1 MFRRIL
7 RPSCTKVYK
16 EIKNATANNRRHKL
30 LKLTSRSLSSGDDG
44 RQNGGGTTSKMH
56 HCLSCGG
63 VLTLDTDSILS
74 SGNDL
79 RQRFYCQHCKKMF
92 QSTKPIDP
100 LEDLASADFGQ
111 PLLMASSAL
120 AHNNAEWLKRT
131 IPQRTSS
138 SHPPPSPTT
147 TRHKH
152 HRQDHPASS
161 LLSLSPSTV
170 FDHLCQHVIGQQQV
184 KKVLSVGVYNHYQR
198 LYYQYKVEAEQMP
211 DRKTSTNEHKVEA
224 VQLPD
229 HKTSTNEQDN
239 HTGEE
244 GSLVR
249 KFRPPGGGQNLWG
262 QSYEQR
268 NNVARSQL
276 HSTPKDEE
284 LQRNKGKRTTRQEN
298 ARKGPFRFV
307 RDKVDESL
315 VELDKTNVLICG
327 PTGSGKTLMA
337 RTLAKLVDVP
347 FVIADATSLTQA
359 GYVGEDVESI
369 VYNLYKA
376 ANGDIGKCFVL
387 LSCCTVVVCVATAG
401 CVLPLLGLCCH
412 CFSLTHI
419 VFVAW
424 TTRRQNPTWNHL
436 SGRS

>member
-7 RPSCTKVYK
+7 RPSCTKVFRKHK
-16 EIKNATANNRRHKL
+16 EIKKCNNHRHQL
-30 LKLTSRSLSSGDDG
+30 LKLNSRFMSSG
-44 RQNGGGTTSKMH
+44 TPPIPTKM

-100 LEDLASADFGQ
+100 FVEDLATADFGQ

-120 AHNNAEWLKRT
+120 ATPFPRALAKETHNNAEWLKRT
-131 IPQRTSS
+131 IPQRTYS

-147 TRHKH
+147 TRHQN
-152 HRQDHPASS
+152 HRQDPAVS
-161 LLSLSPSTV
+161 LLSLSPSTI
-170 FDHLCQHVIGQQQV
+170 FNHLCQHVIGQQQV

-198 LYYQYKVEAEQMP
+198 LYYQLKVEAEQTP
-211 DRKTSTNEHKVEA
+211 DHKASTNEE
-224 VQLPD
+224 
-229 HKTSTNEQDN
+229 TN
-239 HTGEE
+239 HTGKE

-249 KFRPPGGGQNLWG
+249 KFRPSGGDGQNLWG

-276 HSTPKDEE
+276 HSNPKDEE
-284 LQRNKGKRTTRQEN
+284 LQRNKGKRDTTKEN

-307 RDKVDESL
+307 RDKAGESL

-387 LSCCTVVVCVATAG
+387 LSWCPVVLVSYCPVVF
-401 CVLPLLGLCCH
+401 VLPLL
-412 CFSLTHI
+412 LTHTHL
-419 VFVAW
+419 FVAW
-424 TTRRQNPTWNHL
+424 TTRRQNPTWYHL